1 MKAPELESP
10 ITGNKFN
17 PLSWKLWVGGIVI
30 IVVILFGLLG
40 GRWLMA
46 KISGTL
52 GIGGDADDDAS
63 DFFRGDL

>member
-1 MKAPELESP
+1 MKAELNNP
-10 ITGNKFN
+10 LTGKTFN
-17 PLSWKLWVGGIVI
+17 PLNWKLWVGGIVI

-46 KISGTL
+46 KISGMT
-52 GIGGDADDDAS
+52 GIGDAEDDAS